1 MFRDEEQ
8 RRKLNA
14 IVHPAV
20 RWAMILGVLKY
31 WLRGERV
38 CVLDVPLLIES
49 RIHRW
54 VGKVVVVY
62 WFVPFKSHMLRAID
76 HPFVSSS
83 AEIQLQRLMRRDGST
98 REDARSRLLA
108 QLPIA
113 EKLEYA
119 DIVLDNSGTQA
130 ELEVQV
136 DELARRLY
144 LEAGWSWRV
153 KWLIPPIG
161 LLSALWTLIWRRV
174 KRRHRSRRPS

>member
-1 MFRDEEQ
+1 MG
-8 RRKLNA
+8 
-14 IVHPAV
+14 
-20 RWAMILGVLKY
+20 W
-31 WLRGERV
+31 
-38 CVLDVPLLIES
+38 ES
-49 RIHRW
+49 RCRILVRSIRVSLHT
-54 VGKVVVVY
+54 VTEEL
-62 WFVPFKSHMLRAID
+62 FA
-76 HPFVSSS
+76 SSS

-144 LEAGWSWRV
+144 LAGGWSWRV

-174 KRRHRSRRPS
+174 KRRHRSRGRTAGVTS

>member
-1 MFRDEEQ
+1 
-8 RRKLNA
+8 
-14 IVHPAV
+14 
-20 RWAMILGVLKY
+20 
-31 WLRGERV
+31 
-38 CVLDVPLLIES
+38 
-49 RIHRW
+49 
-54 VGKVVVVY
+54 
-62 WFVPFKSHMLRAID
+62 
-76 HPFVSSS
+76 
-83 AEIQLQRLMRRDGST
+83 MRRDGST

-144 LEAGWSWRV
+144 LEGGWSWRV

-161 LLSALWTLIWRRV
+161 MLSALWTLIWRRV
-174 KRRHRSRRPS
+174 KRRHRLGRRKAGVTSS